1 MYTLKVE
8 AGSNDFLKAVQ
19 AFIQENK
26 LWAYELE
33 FGTYT
38 NTVSLST
45 MSARELKRLVD
56 ILEAEEFIR
65 DEQDFSEYLAEK
77 YQ

>member
-8 AGSNDFLKAVQ
+8 SVSNDFMKAVQ

-26 LWAYELE
+26 LWVYEVE
-33 FGTYT
+33 MVRHST
-38 NTVSLST
+38 NVSLST

-56 ILEAEEFIR
+56 ILESEEFMR
-65 DEQDFSEYLAEK
+65 DCRG
-77 YQ
+77 